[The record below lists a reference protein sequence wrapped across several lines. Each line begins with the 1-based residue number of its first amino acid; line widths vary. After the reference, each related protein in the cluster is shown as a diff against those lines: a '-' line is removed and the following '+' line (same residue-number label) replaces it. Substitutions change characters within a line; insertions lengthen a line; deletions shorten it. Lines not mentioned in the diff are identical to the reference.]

1 MSSAKIIG
9 IILLVA
15 GILLFVAAGAWGATR
30 MNQENAEGEAALSSD
45 AFVLL
50 LVLAAIPSIVL
61 VAFGLVM
68 LRQGAKEAVDTE
80 EAARQRK
87 ILDMVAAQGEVQI
100 SDVAIE
106 LQSDTETIKD
116 MLHRLV
122 GMGVFSGYI
131 NWEKGV
137 LYSVDASALRELSQC
152 KNCGGDI
159 KLTGKG
165 VASCPW
171 CGTEYFL
178 K

>member
-1 MSSAKIIG
+1 MSSAKLIG

-15 GILLFVAAGAWGATR
+15 GILLFVGAGAWGVTR
-30 MNQENAEGEAALSSD
+30 MNQENAEGEAALTSD

-50 LVLAAIPSIVL
+50 LVLAAIPAIVL
-61 VAFGLVM
+61 AAFGVVM